1 MKADGNPLAQNE
13 LGRRLTTWSE
23 RIEPHTNK
31 ILAGLLAITVG
42 VVLVMVLRRAGAAN
56 TAKVWTEFYE
66 CRTAADYETF
76 VEDFPASPATSW
88 ARVEAAR
95 QRMIDGYRLSLTNRS
110 DSVKGLKKAQEHF
123 RAALQG
129 DAPPEI
135 RERALAGLAMAE
147 EALCSG
153 DTKPVVEAYKK
164 LLQEFPETYYKKW
177 AEHRI
182 ELLGKP
188 ETGEFYAWYAKQ
200 DPKPTDRPA
209 PQDGRPIIPGIPG
222 GGDLPKLDD
231 IFSSDLMKE
240 LKEPVKPDSS
250 KPEAPK
256 TEAPKP
262 GEEPK
267 ADAPKADAPKTDA
280 PKTDAPKTEG
290 DKPAAAPELPKPE
303 KTDASPATPP
313 KGEEKPAEPA
323 ADAKKE

>member
-42 VVLVMVLRRAGAAN
+42 VVLVMVLRRAGSAN

-76 VEDFPASPATSW
+76 VDDFPASPATSW

-110 DSVKGLKKAQEHF
+110 DSVKALKKAQEHY

-135 RERALAGLAMAE
+135 RERALAGLAMSD
-147 EALCSG
+147 EALCDG
-153 DTKPVVEAYKK
+153 DTKPVIEAYKK

-222 GGDLPKLDD
+222 GGNLPKLDD
-231 IFSSDLMKE
+231 IFNSDLMKD
-240 LKEPVKPDSS
+240 LKEPAKPDAS
-250 KPEAPK
+250 KPDASKSEATK
-256 TEAPKP
+256 GDAPKP

-267 ADAPKADAPKTDA
+267 ADAPKADAPKT
-280 PKTDAPKTEG
+280 EG
-290 DKPAAAPELPKPE
+290 DKPASAPELPKPE
-303 KTDASPATPP
+303 KTEASPAEPP
-313 KGEEKPAEPA
+313 KGEEKPAAPA
-323 ADAKKE
+323 TDAKKE

>member
-13 LGRRLTTWSE
+13 LGRRLTTWTE

-95 QRMIDGYRLSLTNRS
+95 QRMMDGYRLSLTNRS
-110 DSVKGLKKAQEHF
+110 DSVKALKKAQEHY

-135 RERALAGLAMAE
+135 RERALAGLAMSD
-147 EALCSG
+147 EALCDG
-153 DTKPVVEAYKK
+153 DTKPVIEAYKK

-188 ETGEFYAWYAKQ
+188 ETSEFYTWYAKQ

-209 PQDGRPIIPGIPG
+209 PQDGRPLIPGIPG

-240 LKEPVKPDSS
+240 LKEPAKPDAS
-250 KPEAPK
+250 KSEATK
-256 TEAPKP
+256 GDAPKP
-262 GEEPK
+262 GEE
-267 ADAPKADAPKTDA
+267 PKADAPKTDA
-280 PKTDAPKTEG
+280 PKTDAPKTDG
-290 DKPAAAPELPKPE
+290 KKPAAAPELPKPE
-303 KTDASPATPP
+303 KPAASPAEPP
-313 KGEEKPAEPA
+313 KSEEKPAEPA
-323 ADAKKE
+323 ADAKKD